1 MYQQITLIGNLGTD
15 PEMRYTQSG
24 VPVTTFSLAVTR
36 RWSGQDGQR
45 QEKTIWFRVTAWRK
59 LAEFSSQYLTKGR
72 QVLVVGEME
81 EPRVWTDSRSGEARA
96 GLDVTANTIQFVGS
110 KPDGAAVS
118 APASSAPTGTDA
130 GTMHDEDIPF

>member
-1 MYQQITLIGNLGTD
+1 MRVLAGGAPLYIRNPQILD
-15 PEMRYTQSG
+15 
-24 VPVTTFSLAVTR
+24 
-36 RWSGQDGQR
+36 
-45 QEKTIWFRVTAWRK
+45 AWRARFAVIGSVVDK
-59 LAEFSSQYLTKGR
+59 LARAG
-72 QVLVVGEME
+72 
-81 EPRVWTDSRSGEARA
+81 DASGYDRRRLAREQQAAEAKTAEARA

>member
-118 APASSAPTGTDA
+118 APTSSAPAGGDA